1 MKKYLLLLTLS
12 FSLFGQTPKSFA
24 ALGDVLY
31 NDVDKFQQLK
41 EMAAMQEF
49 RPAIDAYIAA
59 AEKTEKMGF
68 AIDAKTPSIDP
79 KEYLKA
85 LRTLSADHDAIIV
98 QSRTRFKEAIADEDG
113 ETINKMVVYGVIDP
127 EDYQDDLVRYYEEFY
142 EDQNLST
149 LEPMYKSYI
158 AGLKK
163 DGNESKLTIAER
175 EAKENAEKIKRM
187 REKEKAKK
195 EALNKSVN
203 EEQLREKKKVLSEQK
218 KELGIE

>member
-12 FSLFGQTPKSFA
+12 LSLFGQTPKSFT

-31 NDVDKFQQLK
+31 NDVDKFEQLK

-49 RPAIDAYIAA
+49 RSTIDAYIAA
-59 AEKTEKMGF
+59 AKKTETMGF
-68 AIDAKTPSIDP
+68 AIDAKDPSTDP

-85 LRTLSADHDAIIV
+85 LRLLSAEHDAIIV

-127 EDYQDDLVRYYEEFY
+127 EDYQDDLIRYYEEFY

-149 LEPMYKSYI
+149 LEPMYTHYL

-163 DGNESKLTIAER
+163 DDNSSKLTEAER
-175 EAKENAEKIKRM
+175 EAKENAERIQRM
-187 REKEKAKK
+187 RAKDKAKT
-195 EALNKSVN
+195 EALKKSVN